1 MYKILHVVSSID
13 ISTGG
18 PARSITS
25 LLQELSK
32 DGLEVHLM
40 AGISSNPIITELS
53 DDFGRV
59 HLLNTNLIGSFKNY
73 TKVLER
79 IKPSLIHIH
88 GVWQL
93 PCHQLAKWARNNN
106 VPYIISPRGMLE
118 PWSLN
123 QSSLKKKLALF
134 LYQKNDLK
142 HAAVVHTTSEMESR
156 NFQKLGLNEST
167 MVIPNGISLSQYSIN
182 KIKAPQLKRTLLFL
196 SRIHEKKGIEILIS
210 AWQRIPAKYKR
221 EWQVRI
227 VGEGDPNYMN
237 SLIAL
242 VQTLNLSDE
251 IQFIGPKYGPE
262 KIDEYQNADLF
273 VLPTHSENFGMVIAE
288 ALASGLPVITTK
300 GTPWGEIITHNCGW
314 WISLNVDNLVSTL
327 ENVMSLSDIER
338 IQMGLR
344 GRSLIEEKYSINAV
358 AEKMSLLYKWLLKGG
373 PIPNFVY
380 NE

>member
-1 MYKILHVVSSID
+1 MVILNIISSID

-25 LLQELSK
+25 LLQELSN
-32 DGLEVHLM
+32 DGVEVHLM
-40 AGISSNPIITELS
+40 AGNSSNPIIAKLS
-53 DDFGRV
+53 DDLDRV
-59 HLLNTNLIGSFKNY
+59 HLLNTNLIGGFKNY

-79 IKPSLIHIH
+79 IKPSIIHIH

-93 PCHQLAKWARNNN
+93 PCHQLAKWARTNN

-118 PWSLN
+118 PWSLK

-142 HAAVVHTTSEMESR
+142 HATVVHATSEMESE
-156 NFQKLGLNEST
+156 NFHKLGINERT
-167 MVIPNGISLSQYSIN
+167 VVIPNGISLNQFSTN
-182 KIKAPQLKRTLLFL
+182 TIKTPKLKKTLLFL

-210 AWQRIPAKYKR
+210 AWERIPAKYKR

-227 VGEGDPNYMN
+227 VGEGDSDYMN
-237 SLIAL
+237 TLIAM
-242 VQTLNLSDE
+242 VDNLNLSDE
-251 IQFIGPKYGPE
+251 ILFIGPKYGPE
-262 KIDEYQNADLF
+262 KIVEYQNADLF

-314 WISLNVDNLVSTL
+314 WIEIGVEPLINA
-327 ENVMSLSDIER
+327 LSDALILDEMDRQKMGHNGKGFVERKYRINVISEQILKLYNQILHNIE
-338 IQMGLR
+338 Q
-344 GRSLIEEKYSINAV
+344 S
-358 AEKMSLLYKWLLKGG
+358 
-373 PIPNFVY
+373 
-380 NE
+380 

>member
-1 MYKILHVVSSID
+1 MFKILNVVSSID

-40 AGISSNPIITELS
+40 AGNSSNPIIAELS

-59 HLLNTNLIGSFKNY
+59 HLLNTNLIGGFKNY
-73 TKVLER
+73 AKALEH
-79 IKPSLIHIH
+79 IKPSIIHIH

-93 PCHQLAKWARNNN
+93 PCHQLAKWARTND

-123 QSSLKKKLALF
+123 QSRLKKKLALL

-142 HAAVVHTTSEMESR
+142 HAAVVHTTSEMESK
-156 NFQKLGLNEST
+156 NFQKLSLNKST
-167 MVIPNGISLSQYSIN
+167 VVIPNGISLSQYST
-182 KIKAPQLKRTLLFL
+182 KRIKAPQLKRKLLFL

-221 EWQVRI
+221 EWQVKI
-227 VGEGDPNYMN
+227 VGEGDPNYLK

-242 VQTLNLSDE
+242 VHTLNLSDE

-314 WISLNVDNLVSTL
+314 WIDVGINELTSALEDALVKPQTAL
-327 ENVMSLSDIER
+327 YQLGENGID
-338 IQMGLR
+338 
-344 GRSLIEEKYSINAV
+344 LIYKKYSLQRV
-358 AEKMSLLYKWLLKGG
+358 SSEMKKLYFDIKTRL
-373 PIPNFVY
+373 PQ
-380 NE
+380 